1 MTLSPLDLL
10 FYALTLAVLV
20 LTPGPVWVAMAARAL
35 TGGYSA
41 AWPLAVGVAVG
52 DAIWPLLAIFGVVW
66 VTSVFAGFM
75 IVLKWAAVVIFIA
88 MGWALLR
95 AQGGPIGQDSRLTRP
110 GLWAGFFAG
119 VAVILSNPKAILFY
133 MGVLPGFFDLTQVT
147 ALDIAAIVTLSMMV
161 PLLGNLVLAVGF
173 DRVRR
178 LLASPKA
185 LRRVNRISGVLLLC
199 VGLLIALSS

>member
-75 IVLKWAAVVIFIA
+75 IVL
-88 MGWALLR
+88 
-95 AQGGPIGQDSRLTRP
+95 
-110 GLWAGFFAG
+110 
-119 VAVILSNPKAILFY
+119 
-133 MGVLPGFFDLTQVT
+133 
-147 ALDIAAIVTLSMMV
+147 
-161 PLLGNLVLAVGF
+161 
-173 DRVRR
+173 
-178 LLASPKA
+178 
-185 LRRVNRISGVLLLC
+185 
-199 VGLLIALSS
+199 

>member
-75 IVLKWAAVVIFIA
+75 IVLKWAAVSIFIA
-88 MGWALLR
+88 MGWALLC
-95 AQGGPIGQDSRLTRP
+95 AQGGRIGQDSRLTRP

-147 ALDIAAIVTLSMMV
+147 TLDIAAIVTLSMMV

-178 LLASPKA
+178 LLASPEA
-185 LRRVNRISGVLLLC
+185 LRRVNRISGVLLLS